1 MKSLTGG
8 GRPHWSPLPR
18 HHSLVERVKQL
29 HADVKNERSTEA
41 GMERLTSLNV
51 AKSFKTFT
59 SMSKLG

>member
-8 GRPHWSPLPR
+8 GRPHWPPLPR

-29 HADVKNERSTEA
+29 HADERSTEA
-41 GMERLTSLNV
+41 GYMERLTSLNE
-51 AKSFKTFT
+51 AKSFETFT